1 MSGIVGVTTDRYG
14 NAAHYIIYGLYAL
27 QHRGQ
32 VNTGVVLLD
41 SNQLVM
47 KKGSGQI
54 NSLFPD
60 NISMNLPGD
69 RGLGHVKY
77 GEYRKYDIEQPIL
90 PKEYDI
96 NGVNCMISLDGN
108 ILNPDFSLYKL
119 TKALN
124 SSLAEGK
131 AYLSKL
137 QGAFAGIYMDP
148 YKMIGFRDPYG
159 LKPICAGRLNEGYI
173 LASETCAIDSCG
185 ADLVRALDLGE
196 MVVIQDKKIDFYK
209 YSEQKTKKSC
219 VFELVYIARPDS
231 YLEDVSVYRARNRMG
246 QKLFEEYPTDGDIVM
261 GAPDSGLIAA
271 IGYAEASQIPYKD
284 GIIKNRYIGR
294 TFLTTNEEER
304 LKDIYIKLNPV
315 KEVLRDQ
322 RIILIDDSIIKGSTS
337 RRTVKMLREAGAK
350 EVHVRISSPMYR
362 YTCNLS
368 MDVPQE
374 EALMAHNKTC
384 EQIRKEIG
392 ADSLYYL
399 SYEGLLEACKGSEF
413 CDHCITGNYP
423 IDYSE
428 N

>member
-1 MSGIVGVTTDRYG
+1 
-14 NAAHYIIYGLYAL
+14 
-27 QHRGQ
+27 
-32 VNTGVVLLD
+32 
-41 SNQLVM
+41 
-47 KKGSGQI
+47 
-54 NSLFPD
+54 
-60 NISMNLPGD
+60 
-69 RGLGHVKY
+69 
-77 GEYRKYDIEQPIL
+77 
-90 PKEYDI
+90 
-96 NGVNCMISLDGN
+96 MI
-108 ILNPDFSLYKL
+108 
-119 TKALN
+119 
-124 SSLAEGK
+124 
-131 AYLSKL
+131 
-137 QGAFAGIYMDP
+137 
-148 YKMIGFRDPYG
+148 
-159 LKPICAGRLNEGYI
+159 
-173 LASETCAIDSCG
+173 
-185 ADLVRALDLGE
+185 RALDLGE

-246 QKLFEEYPTDGDIVM
+246 QKLYEEYPTDGDIVM

-315 KEVLRDQ
+315 KEVLKDQ

>member
-1 MSGIVGVTTDRYG
+1 M
-14 NAAHYIIYGLYAL
+14 AHRRLHTANHLMYA
-27 QHRGQ
+27 
-32 VNTGVVLLD
+32 
-41 SNQLVM
+41 
-47 KKGSGQI
+47 
-54 NSLFPD
+54 
-60 NISMNLPGD
+60 
-69 RGLGHVKY
+69 
-77 GEYRKYDIEQPIL
+77 
-90 PKEYDI
+90 
-96 NGVNCMISLDGN
+96 
-108 ILNPDFSLYKL
+108 
-119 TKALN
+119 
-124 SSLAEGK
+124 
-131 AYLSKL
+131 
-137 QGAFAGIYMDP
+137 
-148 YKMIGFRDPYG
+148 G
-159 LKPICAGRLNEGYI
+159 LKIVVGDHVTQHGSNITEERLRFDFNNDEKVTREQ
-173 LASETCAIDSCG
+173 LDEVERMVNAWID
-185 ADLVRALDLGE
+185 ADVA
-196 MVVIQDKKIDFYK
+196 V
-209 YSEQKTKKSC
+209 
-219 VFELVYIARPDS
+219 S
-231 YLEDVSVYRARNRMG
+231 Y
-246 QKLFEEYPTDGDIVM
+246 EEYPTDGDIVM
-261 GAPDSGLIAA
+261 GAPHSGLIAA

-294 TFLTTNEEER
+294 KFLTTNEEER

-315 KEVLRDQ
+315 KEVLKDQ